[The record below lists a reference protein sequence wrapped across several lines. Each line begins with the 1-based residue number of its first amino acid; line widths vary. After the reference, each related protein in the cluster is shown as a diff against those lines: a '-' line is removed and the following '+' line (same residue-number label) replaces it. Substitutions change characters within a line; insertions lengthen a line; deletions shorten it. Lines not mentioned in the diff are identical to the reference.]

1 MRARACSLVA
11 PRRWWRV
18 AGLTL
23 VLDIK
28 HHSPLPGN
36 IAYHLQSPVRQ
47 MDLKDERLELERND
61 YEKDVTL

>member
-1 MRARACSLVA
+1 MIPMALLLVT
-11 PRRWWRV
+11 PRSWWRV

-28 HHSPLPGN
+28 NHSPLPGN
-36 IAYHLQSPVRQ
+36 IAHNLQSPVRQ

>member
-1 MRARACSLVA
+1 MITMAVLLVT

-28 HHSPLPGN
+28 HHSALPGN
-36 IAYHLQSPVRQ
+36 IAHHLQSPVRQ
-47 MDLKDERLELERND
+47 MDLKDECLELETND